1 MVMEKENKGMR
12 FQKRENTTEKEI
24 KNENSKDSTAGH
36 PGPEEPGAG
45 NPERKVI
52 PKYPS
57 RIPVRDHL
65 LKVKT
70 QIAEITDGDGKR
82 K

>member
-12 FQKRENTTEKEI
+12 WEKRENTTEKEI

-57 RIPVRDHL
+57 RIPVRDHAR
-65 LKVKT
+65 KPKNEMVARRDET
-70 QIAEITDGDGKR
+70 GKR